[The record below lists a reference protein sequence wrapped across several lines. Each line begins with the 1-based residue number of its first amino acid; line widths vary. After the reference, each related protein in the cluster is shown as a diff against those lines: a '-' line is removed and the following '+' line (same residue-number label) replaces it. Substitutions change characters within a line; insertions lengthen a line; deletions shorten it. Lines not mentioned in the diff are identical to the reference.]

1 MILLQNAKIFDGEK
15 IINQN
20 SILIKNNK
28 FKNIGVN
35 LKSSKDTNK
44 INLKNYF
51 VMPGLIDA
59 HFHAN
64 TPNYDFYSSDKY
76 PKNYIAFHAHNIL
89 NDTLFRGFTTVRDA
103 GGGDIGIK
111 MALDERLF
119 QGPRFFYP
127 GKAITP
133 VSYTHLR
140 AHET

>member
-59 HFHAN
+59 HFQLQV
-64 TPNYDFYSSDKY
+64 D
-76 PKNYIAFHAHNIL
+76 
-89 NDTLFRGFTTVRDA
+89 
-103 GGGDIGIK
+103 
-111 MALDERLF
+111 
-119 QGPRFFYP
+119 
-127 GKAITP
+127 
-133 VSYTHLR
+133 
-140 AHET
+140 